1 MWILLQNVTY
11 QVWYDDP
18 LSLAMKYK
26 LALDNDLRGVG
37 MWNADAVNLAKDTL
51 GTMLMWG
58 ALPDYYRIE
67 HVKETNN
74 V

>member
-1 MWILLQNVTY
+1 
-11 QVWYDDP
+11 
-18 LSLAMKYK
+18 MKYK

-37 MWNADAVNLAKDTL
+37 MWNADSVNLAKDTL

-58 ALPDYYRIE
+58 ALPDYYRIKD
-67 HVKETNN
+67 VKETNN